1 MSRGARSRSPHPVA
15 STVAGVG
22 ILLVMST
29 ALACNSGARSDAPV
43 PARPVVV
50 DALTGLSEMPPAL
63 PADPQPTEKPGP
75 VAESEPAKPEVAI
88 PEPAVALPVAADG
101 TVASACKDGP
111 TGMSCVPGGPFI
123 RGSNEA
129 APNAAPEAT
138 IWLQTFYI
146 DQNEVTYAEYKA
158 CVKERECPRSGPAY
172 TDFDRP
178 QQPINGISWFDAVA
192 YCESKGK
199 RLPTEAQW
207 EKAARGPNGEL
218 HPWGDEPATCERAI
232 IKDESGRGCGVL
244 KKGGSKPETGRPWVI
259 GSRPAYRYGLF
270 DMAGNSWEWVADWS
284 SRSYEKCGEHC
295 LGIDPKGPCG
305 GADECPGYNRK
316 IVRGGSWYWP
326 ADHATGVYRRSH
338 LPKNRPFHHF
348 GFRCAAT
355 VVEAETL
362 RAAPSIGAPE
372 QSSGS
377 AVDAK

>member
-1 MSRGARSRSPHPVA
+1 MSRGVRAPSPPRL
-15 STVAGVG
+15 AGAGLLFVVG
-22 ILLVMST
+22 IAS
-29 ALACNSGARSDAPV
+29 ACTSGARTEGPA

-50 DALTGLSEMPPAL
+50 DAVTGI
-63 PADPQPTEKPGP
+63 TEKPAP
-75 VAESEPAKPEVAI
+75 AEPEAIAEPETAAKTESVAEPEPAAKSEPAA
-88 PEPAVALPVAADG
+88 ALPVAADG
-101 TVASACKDGP
+101 TVAIACKDVP
-111 TGMSCVPGGPFI
+111 QGMSCVPGGPFI

-158 CVKERECPRSGPAY
+158 CVKERQCPRSGPAY

-207 EKAARGPNGEL
+207 EKAARGPDGEL

-270 DMAGNSWEWVADWS
+270 DMAGNSWEWVADWY
-284 SRSYEKCGEHC
+284 SRSYEKCGEDC
-295 LGIDPKGPCG
+295 LGVDPKGPCA
-305 GADECPGYNRK
+305 GAETCPGYNRK

-326 ADHATGVYRRSH
+326 ADHATAVYRRSH
-338 LPKNRPFHHF
+338 VPNNRPFHHF

-355 VVEAETL
+355 VAEAEALART
-362 RAAPSIGAPE
+362 SSTSAPE
-372 QSSGS
+372 PAG
-377 AVDAK
+377 DAK

>member
-1 MSRGARSRSPHPVA
+1 MPE
-15 STVAGVG
+15 
-22 ILLVMST
+22 ST
-29 ALACNSGARSDAPV
+29 A
-43 PARPVVV
+43 
-50 DALTGLSEMPPAL
+50 
-63 PADPQPTEKPGP
+63 K
-75 VAESEPAKPEVAI
+75 

-101 TVASACKDGP
+101 TVAIACEDAPK
-111 TGMSCVPGGPFI
+111 GMSCVPGGPFI

-158 CVKERECPRSGPAY
+158 CEKERQCPRSGPQY

-207 EKAARGPNGEL
+207 EKAARGPEGEL

-270 DMAGNSWEWVADWS
+270 DMAGNSWEWVADWYA
-284 SRSYEKCGEHC
+284 RSYEKCGEDC
-295 LGIDPKGPCG
+295 LGVDPKGPCA
-305 GADECPGYNRK
+305 GAEKCPGYNRK

-326 ADHATGVYRRSH
+326 ADHATAVYRRSH
-338 LPKNRPFHHF
+338 VPNNRPFHHF

-355 VVEAETL
+355 VAEAEEL
-362 RAAPSIGAPE
+362 RAASPIETPE
-372 QSSGS
+372 KPAGS
-377 AVDAK
+377 ATDTK